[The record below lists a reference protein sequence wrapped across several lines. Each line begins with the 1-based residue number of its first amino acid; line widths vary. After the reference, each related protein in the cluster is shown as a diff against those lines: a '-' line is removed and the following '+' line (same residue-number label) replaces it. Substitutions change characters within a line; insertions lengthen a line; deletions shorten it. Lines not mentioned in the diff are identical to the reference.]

1 MTAYDDVMRTIID
14 VPDQTL
20 KALDR
25 LCKREQISR
34 AEAIRRA
41 VRLFLRQQLPH
52 GDNEVFGLWRE
63 RETRG
68 RDYEDRLRNEW
79 SDRESGS

>member
-1 MTAYDDVMRTIID
+1 MRTIID
-14 VPDQTL
+14 IPDQAL

-41 VRLFLRQQLPH
+41 VRLFLRQQLPS
-52 GDNEVFGLWRE
+52 GVDNEVFGLWRE
-63 RETRG
+63 REAQG

-79 SDRESGS
+79 SGREPDS